1 MGCGVAGEA
10 TAALRVLGR
19 LAHEHTRALLQY
31 AAFLS
36 SVLDHLD
43 TLSSSQLHQV
53 LHLMTTCHITCHC
66 LIHENPR
73 LGSRTV

>member
-19 LAHEHTRALLQY
+19 LAAEHTRALLQY

-53 LHLMTTCHITCHC
+53 VAFDDHVPHYLPL
-66 LIHENPR
+66 LD
-73 LGSRTV
+73 S